1 MYFISDQTATMSV
14 GAILGISIPLG
25 FLFIV
30 MIIILIFCC
39 FCPHLFPWRRQEKS
53 RNTRDQ
59 ETNVKTP
66 MWHTQEYAVPNKG
79 TRLQNSGP
87 PVPQRKPQIPTFD
100 PPRLDNLSEV
110 SSFSSDNSQ
119 SQIVHQPV
127 LGRPIPV
134 YPEYSRKVSQTASIH
149 SSRVHNRTQK
159 TSIV

>member
-30 MIIILIFCC
+30 MIVILIFCC
-39 FCPHLFPWRRQEKS
+39 FCPHLFPWRRQETP

-79 TRLQNSGP
+79 TRPQNSGP

-110 SSFSSDNSQ
+110 SSSSSDNSQ
-119 SQIVHQPV
+119 SQMVQHKRTKFNQNQKV
-127 LGRPIPV
+127 LLLCRYCFKCNV
-134 YPEYSRKVSQTASIH
+134 LF
-149 SSRVHNRTQK
+149 
-159 TSIV
+159 